1 MLRPAIGETVAAM
14 RRVLASAGV
23 QPADLSAI
31 LLVGGSSR
39 IPLVSEL
46 LSGEF
51 GRPLALDNH
60 PKHDVALGAATPAT
74 PAADPRPAEPAP
86 DAVPIPGTAE
96 AAAPEDTVVSPAATT
111 TDEPPTPAGPS
122 PDWRPPAVVGPQHV
136 GPPPADGPEA
146 PTTERRRRRLAPS
159 LLVVT
164 FLMIVAG
171 DRGDRLVV
179 VGRDGAPGGGRL
191 ERCLPTVR
199 PGERRS
205 RTAGGVRTR
214 DERRGCHRRHA
225 RPVRRHPHRH
235 VQRPGHPDLPRGQPG
250 QGRGLGDRHGPAAR
264 AGRPLPRL
272 ADPGDAAYRHCRHQP
287 RLPRRQCHGV
297 PVGAS
302 GGHGSARRRAGP
314 PPRPLLLRQPARRA
328 EPADVGSRTRAWP
341 GTASRTTRSP

>member
-1 MLRPAIGETVAAM
+1 MTALARLRRDCVEAKEVLSFGTDTVIPVALPGINRSVRLTRGELDDMLRPAIGETVAAM

-205 RTAGGVRTR
+205 R
-214 DERRGCHRRHA
+214 DCRRC
-225 RPVRRHPHRH
+225 PYP
-235 VQRPGHPDLPRGQPG
+235 
-250 QGRGLGDRHGPAAR
+250 
-264 AGRPLPRL
+264 
-272 ADPGDAAYRHCRHQP
+272 
-287 RLPRRQCHGV
+287 
-297 PVGAS
+297 
-302 GGHGSARRRAGP
+302 
-314 PPRPLLLRQPARRA
+314 
-328 EPADVGSRTRAWP
+328 
-341 GTASRTTRSP
+341 